1 MNRRF
6 QGGTPMLATVLSR
19 AQFGMRAPPVTIDVH
34 ATVGLPTLSVVGL
47 AEGAVREAKDRVR
60 SAVTTAGFEWPPG
73 RVTVNL
79 SPADLPKDGGRFD
92 LPIAL
97 AVLAA
102 CGHLPMAP
110 LARHEFYGELSL
122 GGELRAVSGM
132 LPAVCQAALDH
143 HPVVLPR
150 GNLAEAQRIESAR
163 IVAAA
168 NLSEVIA
175 HLQGQRP
182 LPEVSGAPAN
192 VMEAISYPDLADV
205 RGQPEARRALEIA
218 AAGAHSLLL
227 IGPPGAGKSLLAH
240 RLPGILP
247 PLSTAEALE
256 TAMIASAGAGGFR
269 ETAWYARP
277 FRAPHHTSSTA
288 ALVGGGSPPAP
299 GEISLAHHGVLFLDE
314 LPEFDRE
321 TLEALREPLETGRIT
336 ISRAAWQSEFPARF
350 MFVAAMNPCPC
361 GYSGDGTGRCRCP
374 RLTVERYGARLSGP
388 LLDRLDLQVRI
399 APIEVRALFE
409 ARDLKDSSAVV
420 RLRVARA
427 RERQLDRQG
436 ALNSALP
443 DGALERHAAPDR
455 DSRDLLEFTARRF
468 HLSARAIGRILRVA
482 RTLADLVASNAMTV
496 HHVSEALLF
505 RSLDRHG
512 LDTPARP
519 GAYERARTPHPSSG
533 VH

>member
-1 MNRRF
+1 
-6 QGGTPMLATVLSR
+6 MLATVFSR
-19 AQFGMRAPPVTIDVH
+19 AQLGMRAPPVTIDVH
-34 ATVGLPTLSVVGL
+34 ATVGLPCLSVVGL
-47 AEGAVREAKDRVR
+47 AEGAVR
-60 SAVTTAGFEWPPG
+60 SAVTTAGYEWPPG

-102 CGHLPMAP
+102 CGHLPLAP

-122 GGELRAVSGM
+122 SGELRAVTGM
-132 LPAVCQAALDH
+132 LPAVCQAALDQ

-150 GNLAEAQRIESAR
+150 GNLNEAQRIESAHL
-163 IVAAA
+163 VAAA
-168 NLSEVIA
+168 NLSEVVG
-175 HLQGQRP
+175 HLNGTRP
-182 LPEVSGAPAN
+182 LPEVTGTAPA
-192 VMEAISYPDLADV
+192 VGGASYPDLADV
-205 RGQPEARRALEIA
+205 RGQGEAKHALEIA

-247 PLSTAEALE
+247 PLSTGEALE
-256 TAMIASAGAGGFR
+256 SAMIASASQQGFR
-269 ETAWYARP
+269 EANWHARP

-299 GEISLAHHGVLFLDE
+299 GEISLAHQGVLFLDE

-321 TLEALREPLETGRIT
+321 ALEALREPLETGRIA

-350 MFVAAMNPCPC
+350 QLIAAMNPCPC
-361 GYSGDGTGRCRCP
+361 GYAGDGTGRCRCNQIS
-374 RLTVERYGARLSGP
+374 VERYRGRLSGP
-388 LLDRLDLQVRI
+388 LLDRLDLHVRV
-399 APIEVRALFE
+399 APVEVRSLFE
-409 ARDLKDSSAVV
+409 TAQVNDSSAVV

-427 RERQLDRQG
+427 RERQLTRQG
-436 ALNSALP
+436 ALNSALA
-443 DGALERHAAPDR
+443 DHDFERVTPVGGEIRELLQLAA
-455 DSRDLLEFTARRF
+455 ARVK
-468 HLSARAIGRILRVA
+468 LSARRLKRTLRVA
-482 RTLADLVASNAMTV
+482 RTIADLEGAGEVTV

-505 RSLDRHG
+505 RSLDAAG

-519 GAYERARTPHPSSG
+519 DRYHSPGVRPGLG

>member
-1 MNRRF
+1 
-6 QGGTPMLATVLSR
+6 MLATVLSR

-34 ATVGLPTLSVVGL
+34 ATVGLPAMSVVGL

-60 SAVTTAGFEWPPG
+60 SAVTTAGYEWPPG

-102 CGHLPMAP
+102 CGHVPMAP

-122 GGELRAVSGM
+122 SGELRAVTGM
-132 LPAVCQAALDH
+132 LPAVCQAALEQ

-163 IVAAA
+163 LIAAA
-168 NLSEVIA
+168 NLSEVVA

-182 LPEVSGAPAN
+182 LPEVSGAGAS
-192 VMEAISYPDLADV
+192 VVEAVSYPDLSDV

-218 AAGAHSLLL
+218 AAGGHSLLL

-247 PLSTAEALE
+247 PLSSTEALE
-256 TAMIASAGAGGFR
+256 TAMIASASAQGFR
-269 ETAWYARP
+269 DSDWHARP

-288 ALVGGGSPPAP
+288 ALVGGGSPPVP
-299 GEISLAHHGVLFLDE
+299 GEISLAHHGVLLLDE

-321 TLEALREPLETGRIT
+321 ALEALREPLETRRIA
-336 ISRAAWQSEFPARF
+336 ISRAAWQSEFPASF
-350 MFVAAMNPCPC
+350 QLIAAMNPCPC
-361 GYSGDGTGRCRCP
+361 GYCGDGTSRCRCGRP
-374 RLTVERYGARLSGP
+374 AIQRYRARLSGP
-388 LLDRLDLQVRI
+388 LLDRLDLHVRVTS
-399 APIEVRALFE
+399 PEVRTLFE
-409 ARDLKDSSAVV
+409 SREIHDSSAVV

-427 RERQLDRQG
+427 RDRQLARQG
-436 ALNSALP
+436 ALNSALSDSDFERVSPP
-443 DGALERHAAPDR
+443 DAETRELLSLAA
-455 DSRDLLEFTARRF
+455 ARVK
-468 HLSARAIGRILRVA
+468 LSARGLKRVLRVA
-482 RTLADLVASNAMTV
+482 RTIADLAGAGEVTV

-505 RSLDRHG
+505 RSLDASG

-519 GAYERARTPHPSSG
+519 DRYHSPGVRPGLG

>member
-1 MNRRF
+1 ML
-6 QGGTPMLATVLSR
+6 TMLATVLSR
-19 AQFGMRAPPVTIDVH
+19 AQFGLRAPPVTIDVH
-34 ATVGLPTLSVVGL
+34 ATVGLPCLSVVGL

-102 CGHLPMAP
+102 CGHLPLAP

-122 GGELRAVSGM
+122 SGELRAVSGL
-132 LPAVCQAALDH
+132 LPAVCQATLEQ
-143 HPVVLPR
+143 HPIVLPR
-150 GNLAEAQRIESAR
+150 GNALEAQRIESVQV
-163 IVAAA
+163 IAAA
-168 NLSEVIA
+168 NLSEVVG
-175 HLQGQRP
+175 HLTGNRP
-182 LPEVSGAPAN
+182 LPALTGTPSAVTDIA
-192 VMEAISYPDLADV
+192 YPDLADV

-227 IGPPGAGKSLLAH
+227 LGPPGAGKSLLAH

-256 TAMIASAGAGGFR
+256 TAMIASASAGGFR
-269 ETAWYARP
+269 TADWYARP

-299 GEISLAHHGVLFLDE
+299 GEISLAHLGVLFLDE
-314 LPEFDRE
+314 LPEFERE
-321 TLEALREPLETGRIT
+321 TLEALREPLETGRIA

-361 GYSGDGTGRCRCP
+361 GYFGDGTGRCRCN
-374 RLTVERYGARLSGP
+374 RLAVERYRARLSGP
-388 LLDRLDLQVRI
+388 LLDRLDLHVRV
-399 APIEVRALFE
+399 APIEVSTLFE
-409 ARDLKDSSAVV
+409 ARDVNDSSAVV

-427 RERQLDRQG
+427 RTLQLNRQG
-436 ALNSALP
+436 ALNSALA
-443 DGALERHAAPDR
+443 DAELERHAAPDR

-482 RTLADLVASNAMTV
+482 RTLADLAGSSAMTV
-496 HHVSEALLF
+496 QHVSEALLF
-505 RSLDRHG
+505 RQLDVDPREARPPSRASRPA
-512 LDTPARP
+512 DTPRP
-519 GAYERARTPHPSSG
+519 GPA